1 MSVGRMC
8 LAFLGLAAHAS
19 AMQGCAQ
26 CAEGGA
32 STGAVHTAVR
42 SGSSGV
48 NYRPVYT
55 NQQVYSQS
63 SPVYSQQYTQQSSG
77 RFPSVGASSVDPC
90 VPSPCGPNTECSIDN
105 RGIGVC
111 RCLPGYFPKPDTI
124 TGCGPQCT
132 SASECGSGYNCVNNK
147 CVRSGASV
155 TGIRGTSQTIHR
167 TKTVVSRNPAAA
179 SADPC
184 SLGLCGLNANCD
196 NVGGR
201 AVCSCPAGYSG
212 NPLVQCNKGECTED
226 SQCGASLACIGVN
239 CVDPCAEVQC
249 GLNANCKVIQHR
261 AICSCPRG
269 YSGDPFVSCTRQ
281 SPRAA
286 CSPSPCGTNTNCEV
300 KNGRAICS
308 CVQNYIGDPLVACRP
323 ECTSDAECAGH
334 QACSQNRCRS
344 ACIDACGENARCDAV
359 NHRPVCKCPQFYKGS
374 PLTGCFPECTSHAEC
389 AGNRACI
396 QLQCTDPCAG
406 ACGIGADCRVRDHT
420 AICSCPT
427 GYLGHPYDRCTPPDP
442 AAAVATAASVH
453 GGGSSGT
460 VCDTCETSAGNA
472 GSSSGVFV
480 QTAPSVGD
488 LCTPN
493 PCGQYADCNPGTD
506 RLGQPRAVCTCPKGY
521 LGDPLTACQRGECVD
536 HSNCPATQACYN
548 YICTNPCLS
557 SSGGNVCGTNA
568 LCRAQNHKAI
578 CYCPP
583 EYTGEP
589 LTECRLKPVASNH
602 SG

>member
-1 MSVGRMC
+1 MAVGRLC

-26 CAEGGA
+26 CAEGSA

-55 NQQVYSQS
+55 SQQVYSQS
-63 SPVYSQQYTQQSSG
+63 SPVYTQQYTQQSSG

-155 TGIRGTSQTIHR
+155 T
-167 TKTVVSRNPAAA
+167 A
-179 SADPC
+179 ADPC

-269 YSGDPFVSCTRQ
+269 YGGDPFVSCTRQ

-286 CSPSPCGTNTNCEV
+286 CTPSPCGTNTNCEV

-389 AGNRACI
+389 AGNRA
-396 QLQCTDPCAG
+396 
-406 ACGIGADCRVRDHT
+406 
-420 AICSCPT
+420 S
-427 GYLGHPYDRCTPPDP
+427 
-442 AAAVATAASVH
+442 AAVATSASVH

-460 VCDTCETSAGNA
+460 VCDTCETSA
-472 GSSSGVFV
+472 
-480 QTAPSVGD
+480 GD